1 MGIKIILSRKGM
13 DTSIGKLASPI
24 FTDKKMV
31 SLPIPIL
38 IEKEK
43 QAENLDNQKTHND
56 SLKEKHIDGVS
67 SYSELINKLSGREIG
82 NDWLYHFDPLI
93 KNEKNSISCF
103 GQSEA
108 AAKYL
113 INNLIKNKENEDW
126 KRNGVYKIPENET
139 IVFLFFGR
147 YHFVEKE
154 GDNYIY
160 TKYKKDKKAYEYK
173 DLHLVWGY
181 MVVGEIINMNNKYFE
196 NQAGKFNDHPH
207 STNFYTKKKNNIIFL
222 PKVNKSKVLD
232 FSEDLILTNLNRDPI
247 AMSIWDINKFRNQS
261 EDGASSSNKKEKNGI
276 PFDYEGERKN
286 SATNPED
293 KDSLFLK
300 GQWQELILTNNDE
313 CEEILKKLNL
323 SELIKN
329 G

>member
-24 FTDKKMV
+24 FTDNNTMV

-43 QAENLDNQKTHND
+43 QEENLDNQKKYND
-56 SLKEKHIDGVS
+56 SLKNKEIDGVS
-67 SYSELINKLSGREIG
+67 SYSELINKLSNSKIG

-93 KNEKNSISCF
+93 NTKENSILCF

-113 INNLIKNKENEDW
+113 LNNLIENKENEDW
-126 KRNGVYKIPENET
+126 KGKGVYKIPENET
-139 IVFLFFGR
+139 IIFLFFGR

-154 GDNYIY
+154 DGNYVY
-160 TKYKKDKKAYEYK
+160 TKYKKGKNAYENK

-181 MVVGEIINMNNKYFE
+181 MVVDEIINMNNEYHKK
-196 NQAGKFNDHPH
+196 QAGKFNCHPH
-207 STNFYTKKKNNIIFL
+207 STKFYTQKDNNIIFL
-222 PKVNKSKVLD
+222 PKENKSKVLD
-232 FSEDLILTNLNRDPI
+232 FSENLILTNLNRDPI
-247 AMSIWDINKFRNQS
+247 AMSIWDKNKFKNQS
-261 EDGASSSNKKEKNGI
+261 EDETPSNNNKEKNGI
-276 PFDYEGERKN
+276 PFEYVGKRNN
-286 SATNPED
+286 SATNSE
-293 KDSLFLK
+293 DSLFLK

-313 CEEILKKLNL
+313 CTEILKNLNL
-323 SELIKN
+323 HELIKN